1 MTHLAVKSA
10 QATPTPFHQYL
21 ATLDQRERLLRVYTQ
36 NIDGLEEKAGL
47 TAGIP
52 IKTPSPRKGKRKASV
67 LHDEP
72 VTPTKKP
79 PTPSTQNTPSID
91 GGPPTPFTPGSST
104 PVRETTYQPITN
116 PTPRVIPLHGTL
128 NTLHCPLCHLTT
140 PLLAHLPLPP
150 SPVPCPS
157 CDFGS
162 SIRSALSERA
172 RPVGSLRASVVL
184 YGEEHPQGESIGRM
198 VEKDLKGL
206 GGKSEGKEGKVDFLL
221 VAGTSLSIPGVKR
234 IIKEMAKSLHAK
246 SSSQAS
252 GAVRT
257 VFVNDQQPKGTE
269 WNDVFD
275 IWVKGDIQS
284 FAQDFL
290 ENESYPSLDTPR
302 KRTNFTSSGIST
314 PAKSPSTSSPTKTKA
329 KAQRT
334 SVKSSALVT
343 PPKKAR
349 RAKTP
354 KKAQESKVKVG
365 HGDIGLPT
373 PRSTPPSPSRARK
386 GVCATTFDQ
395 RLRFEGSLT
404 PLSDDDGVLE
414 LTPKQERV
422 VATGATPRDDDNP
435 FLG

>member
-1 MTHLAVKSA
+1 
-10 QATPTPFHQYL
+10 
-21 ATLDQRERLLRVYTQ
+21 
-36 NIDGLEEKAGL
+36 
-47 TAGIP
+47 
-52 IKTPSPRKGKRKASV
+52 
-67 LHDEP
+67 
-72 VTPTKKP
+72 
-79 PTPSTQNTPSID
+79 
-91 GGPPTPFTPGSST
+91 
-104 PVRETTYQPITN
+104 
-116 PTPRVIPLHGTL
+116 
-128 NTLHCPLCHLTT
+128 
-140 PLLAHLPLPP
+140 
-150 SPVPCPS
+150 
-157 CDFGS
+157 
-162 SIRSALSERA
+162 
-172 RPVGSLRASVVL
+172 VL

-198 VEKDLKGL
+198 VERDLKGL
-206 GGKSEGKEGKVDFLL
+206 GGKSEGREGKVDFLL

-246 SSSQAS
+246 SSSQAT

-284 FAQDFL
+284 FVQDFL

-354 KKAQESKVKVG
+354 KKAQESKVKVE
-365 HGDIGLPT
+365 HGDTGLPT
-373 PRSTPPSPSRARK
+373 PRSTPPSPSRVRK
-386 GVCATTFDQ
+386 GLSVTTFDQ

-404 PLSDDDGVLE
+404 PLSDDDEVPE
-414 LTPKQERV
+414 LAPKKERV